1 MHTRIL
7 ALAAL
12 AFLTANS
19 AKATTYFDTIGAS
32 DALNGSADGAGEG
45 SSLVAQ
51 SFSVPGTPNL
61 SVTLALS
68 ADPVANDTGSFMVYL
83 VPDDQSG
90 GGVGMAGNPLT
101 VNSLIA
107 ATGFASSS
115 VLLGTVSDSSIS
127 DNVLSPTLLTF
138 LIPSSDLLALNA
150 ANGGN
155 TDQEYWIGLATGT
168 SSTIEWS
175 ETGDTTGIGLTN
187 QEYFDNQSNSFGETY
202 LIDGSPELTITS
214 AADAPEPATLA
225 ILGAGLAGIGYVR
238 RRKVKQG

>member
-1 MHTRIL
+1 M
-7 ALAAL
+7 
-12 AFLTANS
+12 AFLTVNG
-19 AKATTYFDTIGAS
+19 AKAATYFNTISAS
-32 DALNGSADGAGEG
+32 DALNAGADGAGEG

-51 SFSVPGTPNL
+51 SFSSPGTPNL

-68 ADPVANDTGSFMVYL
+68 VDPSANDTGSFMIYL

-101 VNSLIA
+101 VNSASA
-107 ATGFASSS
+107 ATGFVASSI
-115 VLLGTVSDSSIS
+115 LLGNVSDSTIS
-127 DNVLSPTLLTF
+127 DNVMSPTLLTF

-155 TDQEYWIGLATGT
+155 SDQEYWIGLATGT

-187 QEYFDNQSNSFGETY
+187 QEYFDNQSDSFGQTY
-202 LIDGSPELTITS
+202 PVDGTPELAVT
-214 AADAPEPATLA
+214 AVADAPEPATLA
-225 ILGAGLAGIGYVR
+225 ILGAGLAGIGFVR